1 VGLSTNAA
9 MPASIETP
17 PPHPTSPPAGGE
29 RIREPASNASGR
41 DFATFV
47 ASSPVRLRPAGL
59 LEGPAATAALE
70 QGRAW
75 PLAGGPLA
83 FADVEAIVRAQS
95 GGAVSVYGTV
105 GDLLRWSAG
114 QSGDV
119 RQQVSNALAAIIAR
133 RPPWAGLVLDRPRIM
148 GVVNVTPDS
157 FSDGGRFL
165 DPARAIAHGR
175 ALLAAGADMI
185 DIGGESTR
193 PRAEPIAPDEE
204 ARRVEPV
211 VRALAES
218 GALVSID
225 TRHAVVMEAAL
236 ASGARII
243 NDVGALTGAGALA
256 VAADRG
262 AAVVLMHMAGDP
274 RTMQVDPRYDDPA
287 LDVLDFLEARIAACE
302 AVGISRERIAVDPGI
317 GFGKKDAHNLA
328 LLARLALMHATGCAV
343 MLGASRKSFISRLG
357 SGGSGTGERIG
368 GSLAAALW
376 AASQG
381 VQLVRVHD
389 VAETR
394 QALAIRAA
402 IVGG

>member
-1 VGLSTNAA
+1 MKDAA
-9 MPASIETP
+9 SAPPLRSPAP
-17 PPHPTSPPAGGE
+17 ARGFAAFAPTA
-29 RIREPASNASGR
+29 
-41 DFATFV
+41 
-47 ASSPVRLRPAGL
+47 PVRIRPAGI
-59 LEGPAATAALE
+59 LEGPAAAAALE

-83 FADVEAIVRAQS
+83 FADVEAIARAKA
-95 GGAVSVYGTV
+95 GGAVSAYGTV
-105 GDLLRWSAG
+105 GDLLQWSAQ

-119 RQQVSNALAAIIAR
+119 RQQVSNGLATIIAR
-133 RPPWAGLVLDRPRIM
+133 RAPWAACTLDRPRIM

-175 ALLAAGADMI
+175 ALLAAGAEIVDV
-185 DIGGESTR
+185 GGESTR
-193 PRAEPIAPDEE
+193 PRAEPIAPEE
-204 ARRVEPV
+204 EIRRIEPV
-211 VRALAES
+211 VRALAEA

-236 ASGARII
+236 AAGARII
-243 NDVGALTGAGALA
+243 NDVGALTGAGSLA

-302 AVGISRERIAVDPGI
+302 AAGIPRERIAVDPGI
-317 GFGKKDAHNLA
+317 GFGKRDPHNLA
-328 LLARLALMHATGCAV
+328 LLMRLALLHATGRAV

-357 SGGSGTGERIG
+357 GNGGTGERIG

-381 VQLVRVHD
+381 VQLLRVHD

-394 QALAIRAA
+394 QALAIRTA
-402 IVGG
+402 IIGG